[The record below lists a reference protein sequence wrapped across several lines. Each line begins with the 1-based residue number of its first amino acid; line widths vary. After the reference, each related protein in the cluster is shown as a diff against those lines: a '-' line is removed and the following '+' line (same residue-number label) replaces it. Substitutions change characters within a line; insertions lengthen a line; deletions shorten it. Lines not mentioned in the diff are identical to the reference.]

1 MRKGRRGG
9 WWEGGWRERE
19 GGKEGRAELKEGGVG
34 GRGSDVLQYHIT
46 CDHEPVFIDQPV

>member
-1 MRKGRRGG
+1 MVGGRVER
-9 WWEGGWRERE
+9 EGRRE
-19 GGKEGRAELKEGGVG
+19 GGKGGVKGGGVG